1 MWDLLVKLANSNPP
15 INANVIEIIFPNLHY
30 PSCAIISKNHLPIAI
45 WKIEDEFLNKK
56 IVNIFP
62 SDNGLF
68 TSITQNIA
76 GIQTPTLSTH
86 DKNCG
91 AQK

>member
-1 MWDLLVKLANSNPP
+1 LCNHFK
-15 INANVIEIIFPNLHY
+15 
-30 PSCAIISKNHLPIAI
+30 KNHLPIGI
-45 WKIEDEFLNKK
+45 WKIADELLNKK